1 VGSLNLFRAGPGHLS
16 EADVS
21 VAQGLADVATIAI
34 LQSQAVR
41 QAEMLADQL
50 QHALNSREAV
60 EQAAGVVAERAG
72 IGVDEAV
79 ARMRRYARAQGA
91 QMGAVARALLA
102 GALPPE
108 ALSRGSWL
116 EERGAGRERS

>member
-60 EQAAGVVAERAG
+60 EQAAGVVAERVG

-79 ARMRRYARAQGA
+79 ARMRRYARA
-91 QMGAVARALLA
+91 
-102 GALPPE
+102 
-108 ALSRGSWL
+108 
-116 EERGAGRERS
+116 